1 MVMEPHRETLSSVE
15 LLLQKMGAE
24 KITSNSNEFQISPPE
39 AHGQIWTIKE
49 SLDSLEAHA
58 QYLESAGIEAGVGG
72 LYTPGVALMGIHI
85 EEEMLQLHS
94 VLLEFRRAPG
104 GCSIHYRS
112 IRSHRRQRDTAFSF
126 EDLRKVASL
135 PEISFAELPGES
147 ILNTKAPPLLPP
159 MKRKIKKTQFLR
171 TGSFYQVAGA
181 RFELATSGL

>member
-1 MVMEPHRETLSSVE
+1 MS
-15 LLLQKMGAE
+15 AE

-39 AHGQIWTIKE
+39 AHGQIQTIKE

-58 QYLESAGIEAGVGG
+58 QYLENAGIEASVGG
-72 LYTPGVALMGIHI
+72 LYTPGVALMGIYI

-104 GCSIHYRS
+104 GFSIHYHS

-126 EDLRKVASL
+126 EDLRKVTSL

-159 MKRKIKKTQFLR
+159 MKRKIKKR
-171 TGSFYQVAGA
+171 PS
-181 RFELATSGL
+181 S